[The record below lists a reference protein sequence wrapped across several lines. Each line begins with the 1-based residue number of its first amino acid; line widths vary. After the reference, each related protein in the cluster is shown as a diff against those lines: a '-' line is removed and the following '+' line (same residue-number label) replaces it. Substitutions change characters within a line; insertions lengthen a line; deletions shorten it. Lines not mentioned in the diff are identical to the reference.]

1 MYKGI
6 YIALTGTLSRYERLE
21 KISHNIANA
30 NTAGFK
36 QIKISFD
43 DYMISQMNNIPW
55 SDDGRTMTVLSK
67 EKLDLT
73 DGEPLKTGNPLDIAI
88 NGKGFLS
95 LEGNLYSRRGD
106 LKRDSSG
113 FLMTKSGNKVLG
125 EKGPIKLP
133 EGVIE
138 INPNGEIFVNSKRI
152 DRFKI
157 VEFDDPEKI
166 VFLGNGLFSSNSNIK
181 DSDSTVLQGHIE
193 QSNVDVFKE
202 MIEMISAL
210 RDIESYQKA
219 MQTFDEATSKVTND
233 MAKI

>member
-6 YIALTGTLSRYERLE
+6 YIALTGALSRYERLE

-30 NTAGFK
+30 NTSGFK
-36 QIKISFD
+36 QVRLSFD
-43 DYMISQMNNIPW
+43 DYLISQMNNIPW

-67 EKLDLT
+67 EKIDLT
-73 DGEPLKTGNPLDIAI
+73 DGEPLKTGNSLDIAI

-106 LKRDSSG
+106 LKKDEKG
-113 FLMTKSGNKVLG
+113 FLTTKNGIKVFG
-125 EKGPIKLP
+125 EKGPIQLP
-133 EGVIE
+133 GGKVE
-138 INPNGEIFVNSKRI
+138 ISPSGEIFVNSVRI
-152 DRFKI
+152 DRLKI
-157 VEFDDPEKI
+157 VEFDDLEKI
-166 VFLGNGLFSSNSNIK
+166 TPLGNGLFSSSANIK
-181 DSDSTVLQGHIE
+181 ESSSTVLQGHLE

-202 MIEMISAL
+202 MIMMISSL

-219 MQTFDEATSKVTND
+219 MQAFDETTSKVTNE

>member
-6 YIALTGTLSRYERLE
+6 YIALTGALSRYEKLE

-30 NTAGFK
+30 NTTGFK
-36 QIKISFD
+36 QVKISFD
-43 DYMISQMNNIPW
+43 DYLISQMNNIPW

-67 EKLDLT
+67 EKLDLK

-106 LKRDSSG
+106 LKKDEKG
-113 FLMTKSGNKVLG
+113 ILKTKSGIKVLG
-125 EKGPIKLP
+125 EKGPIQLP
-133 EGVIE
+133 EGKIE
-138 INPNGEIFVNSKRI
+138 INPSGEIFVNSKRI
-152 DRFKI
+152 DRLKI
-157 VEFDDPEKI
+157 VEFDDPERIKP
-166 VFLGNGLFSSNSNIK
+166 LGDGLYSSNANIK
-181 DSDSTVLQGHIE
+181 ESDSTVLQGHIE
-193 QSNVDVFKE
+193 QSNVDIFKE
-202 MIEMISAL
+202 MIMMISAL

-219 MQTFDEATSKVTND
+219 MQSFDEVTSKVTND